1 LTPVFP
7 FTAIVGQEALGEA
20 LLACAVDP
28 RIGGVLVRG
37 ERGTAK
43 STAVRALAPLL
54 GDVEVVA
61 GCRFNADPS
70 EAAACPDGPHDG
82 AEVVRR
88 PVALVELPV
97 GATADRLL
105 GSLDLDRALRDGVA
119 AFEPGLLAAAHRG
132 ILYADEVNLLPDHL
146 VDVLLDAAAMGRAH
160 VEREAVSVSHPARFL
175 LVGTMNPEEGELR
188 PQLLDRFGLSVDVA
202 ASPDP
207 AQRVEVVRRRLAF
220 DADPEGLRTRFAADE
235 AALAQRVAAAR
246 ERLASVV
253 LDDRTLLLIA
263 GICARLGV
271 DGMRADIVCAQAAR
285 ALAALDGDDAVGEDH
300 VRRAARLALAHRRR
314 RGPLEAPGLDE
325 SELEQALDEA
335 RGDDPEPEPP
345 GGGGNGTSRNG
356 APPPARGDQAPDR
369 SAPDPT
375 TASGRDERVANT
387 EAVAPD
393 EPAATPDPAA
403 PGREPRGPRAA
414 ADAAPH
420 PHAPAPERVDAPG
433 AAGRAP
439 SLSLTG
445 VGHGAAG
452 RRSRATGAEGQ
463 PVDSRQPS
471 GTVSDLAVPASLR
484 AAAARRALSDG
495 PPLARADLR
504 EHIRAGREGNLV
516 VFCVDASGSMGAR
529 RRMAA
534 VKGAVLGL
542 LLDAYRR
549 RDRVALVTFRGTGAE
564 VVLAPTGSIERAA
577 AVLGALATGGA
588 TPLAAG
594 LHRAAEL
601 VTLERRRDPERR
613 ALVLAVTDGRASGE
627 GGFDAARAAAAEL
640 ARVADGVVVF
650 DGEEGRVRLGLAAEL
665 ARAAGAPLLPLAAL
679 HRTATAP
686 RRAA

>member
-1 LTPVFP
+1 VTPVFP

-54 GDVEVVA
+54 PDVEVVA
-61 GCRFNADPS
+61 GCRFNADP
-70 EAAACPDGPHDG
+70 ALDGADCPDGPHDG
-82 AEVVRR
+82 APVERR

-160 VEREAVSVSHPARFL
+160 VEREAISVSHPARFL

-202 ASPDP
+202 ASADP

-220 DADPEGLRTRFAADE
+220 DADPDAIRARFAADE
-235 AALAQRVAAAR
+235 ATLAQRVAGAR
-246 ERLASVV
+246 ERLARIV
-253 LDDRTLLLIA
+253 LDERTLLLIA

-285 ALAALDGDDAVGEDH
+285 ALAALDGADAVGEDH

-314 RGPLEAPGLDE
+314 RGPLEAPGLDD
-325 SELEQALDEA
+325 SELEQAIDEA
-335 RGDDPEPEPP
+335 RNAHADPDPEPP
-345 GGGGNGTSRNG
+345 GGGSNGSSRNG
-356 APPPARGDQAPDR
+356 TPGAADGDAARSGEPEHAGSPEH
-369 SAPDPT
+369 A
-375 TASGRDERVANT
+375 AS
-387 EAVAPD
+387 
-393 EPAATPDPAA
+393 
-403 PGREPRGPRAA
+403 PGGEPRGLRPA

-420 PHAPAPERVDAPG
+420 PHAPAPERIDAPG
-433 AAGRAP
+433 APAP
-439 SLSLTG
+439 APALSLAG

-463 PVDSRQPS
+463 PVDSRQPT
-471 GTVSDLAVPASLR
+471 GAVTDLAVAASLR
-484 AAAARRALSDG
+484 AAARRRALSDG

-504 EHIRAGREGNLV
+504 EHVRAGREGNLV

-549 RDRVALVTFRGTGAE
+549 RDRVALVTFRGADAQ
-564 VVLAPTGSIERAA
+564 VVLAPTGSVERAA

-594 LHRAAEL
+594 LRRAAEL
-601 VTLERRRDPERR
+601 VTLERRRDPGRR
-613 ALVLAVTDGRASGE
+613 TLVLAVTDGRASGD
-627 GGFDAARAAAAEL
+627 GGLDAARAAAADL

-665 ARAAGAPLLPLAAL
+665 ARAAGAQLLPLAAL
-679 HRTATAP
+679 HPTAP